1 MRKCEKDFNGQ
12 VFSFLSCLIDAL
24 PLSNLN
30 FRKGKGLLT
39 SRIIEDKRQS
49 CLASCESLG
58 FAMIVRSCFLKYMID
73 RNCNKLGCIGFSVAT
88 TNYIKSYG
96 KQSAVPTMSQVL
108 KSFKQGWVKRVARI
122 NPSATK

>member
-1 MRKCEKDFNGQ
+1 MGKCEKDFNRQ

-49 CLASCESLG
+49 CLASYES
-58 FAMIVRSCFLKYMID
+58 
-73 RNCNKLGCIGFSVAT
+73 
-88 TNYIKSYG
+88 
-96 KQSAVPTMSQVL
+96 L
-108 KSFKQGWVKRVARI
+108 KSFGCRMVILVQCA
-122 NPSATK
+122 